1 MTAIY
6 AMAMCRWS
14 SSLVQHPSKFCKS
27 VWHLPC
33 VQLCFG
39 NTGWMPEAATYRG
52 LSTRQHSTGS
62 TSGSASSSLAVQ
74 SSSSS
79 GSNLG
84 AGQRAAAGYTVLAA
98 GQGCGA
104 VQGQDLL
111 AGTANGRAR
120 WIDVERGELKADM
133 SCRIQVCAI
142 RLLPLITFCVPSRCY
157 SVEM

>member
-1 MTAIY
+1 MVQFPCTASV
-6 AMAMCRWS
+6 RVLQV
-14 SSLVQHPSKFCKS
+14 SLASALTVKI
-27 VWHLPC
+27 
-33 VQLCFG
+33 CFG

-52 LSTRQHSTGS
+52 LSSRQHSTGS

-84 AGQRAAAGYTVLAA
+84 AGQRAAAGYTALAA

-120 WIDVERGELKADM
+120 WIDVEQGELKADM
-133 SCRIQVCAI
+133 SCRIQVCAT
-142 RLLPLITFCVPSRCY
+142 RMYAVASSHFLCSVKMLLC
-157 SVEM
+157 